1 MSPASG
7 VPSAWDDDFETIAD
21 VHIPSFPHPSPPSTP
36 LTILQSRPHTTT
48 SVPTAPI
55 LLSRAAR
62 LTAHQASN
70 NALWSAA
77 SSPDPSL
84 PDFAAL
90 QTSSRSTG
98 SGIAPPPSTTAFKPA
113 LKVLSRKPTAA
124 NAAVARQDEEDSEE
138 EAARLAAESLRER
151 TERAR
156 AEREEKERR
165 YVEVRARL
173 FGEDQG
179 TKAKQGAEGQ
189 GMTAGNG
196 ARRGG
201 RRGGDGRGG
210 RSAAS
215 ASASSADQSPA
226 RGAVGQRLGTQEK
239 QTSGKVLYDP
249 TYQPKPGSVSIQR
262 RDRSTGPGQQQ
273 QPIRQPQGPD
283 SSGRG
288 GFNFARGGGRGALG
302 KT

>member
-1 MSPASG
+1 MCIR
-7 VPSAWDDDFETIAD
+7 D
-21 VHIPSFPHPSPPSTP
+21 
-36 LTILQSRPHTTT
+36 
-48 SVPTAPI
+48 
-55 LLSRAAR
+55 
-62 LTAHQASN
+62 
-70 NALWSAA
+70 
-77 SSPDPSL
+77 
-84 PDFAAL
+84 
-90 QTSSRSTG
+90 
-98 SGIAPPPSTTAFKPA
+98 
-113 LKVLSRKPTAA
+113 
-124 NAAVARQDEEDSEE
+124 
-138 EAARLAAESLRER
+138 R

-156 AEREEKERR
+156 VEREEKERR

-179 TKAKQGAEGQ
+179 TKGKQGAEGQ
-189 GMTAGNG
+189 GMIAANG

-201 RRGGDGRGG
+201 RRGGEGRGG

-215 ASASSADQSPA
+215 TSASSADQSPA
-226 RGAVGQRLGTQEK
+226 RAAVAQRVGTQEK

-288 GFNFARGGGRGALG
+288 GFSFARGGGRGALG